1 MSSYVVGELDAL
13 EAFEE
18 FIDEELSCESAETF
32 LDGLGYDSFQL
43 RFSPSDAKHLI
54 LLHSFTDYSFS
65 SAELSWIESAKNVLL
80 YTLPDDKAFVFVEM
94 NCGIDTYYRYCA
106 AVVKVLNVAF
116 PNDNIYF
123 FKVDSYVA
131 IGTARYSGTTS
142 INSFAVTGLI
152 DYDNAIRH
160 LDLLRALCDDDYDE
174 ISSIVAYDSP
184 QETYYGRDYDKRLDL
199 FDDGQFWGEMRSFY
213 GIDTKIADEE
223 NNHYTES
230 FEFVNKELMG
240 IAEPKSDDLNDEET
254 WLDDEVDDTESDLK
268 TNKEFAKAD
277 HDIPDNALAE
287 VFSKEA
293 YENAEIMLREM
304 QNKKHKGEKKS

>member
-18 FIDEELSCESAETF
+18 FIDEDLSCESAEAF

-65 SAELSWIESAKNVLL
+65 SAELSWIESAKNVFL

-116 PNDNIYF
+116 PNDNVYF
-123 FKVDSYVA
+123 FKMDSYVA
-131 IGTARYSGTTS
+131 IGTARYSGTITV
-142 INSFAVTGLI
+142 NSFAVTGLI

-160 LDLLRALCDDDYDE
+160 LDLLRALCDGDYDE
-174 ISSIVAYDSP
+174 IASIVAYDSP
-184 QETYYGRDYDKRLDL
+184 QEAYSGRDFDKRIDL
-199 FDDGQFWGEMRSFY
+199 FDSNQFWGEMKSFY
-213 GIDTKIADEE
+213 GIEAKKDDEGK
-223 NNHYTES
+223 NLAIDS

-240 IAEPKSDDLNDEET
+240 IAEPKADDLIDEEI
-254 WLDDEVDDTESDLK
+254 WLVDDEDDDIEANITINLDNPYAEQDHSDSDFD
-268 TNKEFAKAD
+268 E
-277 HDIPDNALAE
+277 E
-287 VFSKEA
+287 FSKEA
-293 YENAEIMLREM
+293 YKNAEIMLREM
-304 QNKKHKGEKKS
+304 QNKKQEGDK